1 VTPTAS
7 SLDRLARAAF
17 AVLVCAIALVS
28 VALAVVQAAEVAR
41 PRGEAVVARAEV
53 STPRAADLVTAR
65 KTVTRESAPVAIT
78 NLDASY
84 ERMTALN
91 SIIAGTAMTVEVNVT
106 NTGLLSWPAGGEQA
120 VHLSYHWF
128 DAQGNTVMW
137 DGARAVLQHDV
148 APGDMATLVVDLRA
162 PATHGSYVLAWDMVK
177 EGSGWFSASAA
188 PMKTERLVVDQGVT
202 TDDLRAVARQAAVSA
217 GLDPVIFDRQIEA
230 ESGFDPQA
238 QSPAGAVGIAQI
250 TPATARTWGVDPSDP
265 VASLQAAAQQMAG
278 YVDRYGNYAMALAA
292 YNAGPRAVERFGGV
306 PPYAETQ
313 NYVRKIL
320 SGAP

>member
-1 VTPTAS
+1 
-7 SLDRLARAAF
+7 
-17 AVLVCAIALVS
+17 
-28 VALAVVQAAEVAR
+28 
-41 PRGEAVVARAEV
+41 V

-65 KTVTRESAPVAIT
+65 KTVARESAPIATT

-84 ERMTALN
+84 ERTTPLN
-91 SIIAGTAMTVEVNVT
+91 SIIAGTAVTVEVNVK
-106 NTGLLSWPAGGEQA
+106 NTGLLSWPAGGDQA
-120 VHLSYHWF
+120 VRLSYHWF
-128 DAQGNTVMW
+128 DADGHTVMW
-137 DGARAVLQHDV
+137 DGARAVLLHDV
-148 APGDMATLVVDLRA
+148 PPGEAATLVVDLRA
-162 PATHGSYVLAWDMVK
+162 PGTRGSYVLAWDMVK
-177 EGSGWFSASAA
+177 EGSGWFSASATQ
-188 PMKTERLVVDQGVT
+188 MKTERLVVDEGVT

-238 QSPAGAVGIAQI
+238 TSPAGAVGIAQI

-265 VASLQAAAQQMAG
+265 VAALQVAAQQMAG
-278 YVDRYGNYAMALAA
+278 YVNRYGGNYAMALAA

-320 SGAP
+320 SGTP